1 MARMLNLMVAGA
13 LGFGMLAAGPA
24 YAADAKKTEG
34 TGAADKSAGGADKA
48 AAAKSATATVVGAG
62 DMKDKIKGKLTF
74 AEAGDGVKVTGEITG
89 LTPGPHGFHVH
100 EKGDLSDP
108 KLVSAG
114 PHFNPDQAKHGGPD
128 SHERHAGDLGNIT
141 ADDKGVA
148 KVDMTIKGIS
158 VAGEKNGIVGR
169 SIIVHAKADDLKTD
183 PSGNSGDRIAGGVI
197 EASKAGAAKGGG
209 KKKGKKKADEQ
220 N

>member
-1 MARMLNLMVAGA
+1 MARMTNLLLAGA
-13 LGFGMLAAGPA
+13 LGVGMMSAC
-24 YAADAKKTEG
+24 T
-34 TGAADKSAGGADKA
+34 TGAAEDKKAAGGTAAADKA
-48 AAAKSATATVVGAG
+48 AAAKAATANVTGAG
-62 DMKDKIKGKLTF
+62 EMKDKVKGTLTF
-74 AEAGDGVKVTGEITG
+74 AEAGDGVRVTGEITG

-114 PHFNPDQAKHGGPD
+114 GHFNPDKAKHGGPD

-148 KVDMTIKGIS
+148 KVDMTMKGIS
-158 VAGEKNGIVGR
+158 LAGEANGIVGR

-197 EASKAGAAKGGG
+197 KLKM
-209 KKKGKKKADEQ
+209 ADEKK
-220 N
+220 

>member
-1 MARMLNLMVAGA
+1 MTHLLLAGA
-13 LGFGMLAAGPA
+13 LGVSLLTACTTT
-24 YAADAKKTEG
+24 AADAPEKKAEG
-34 TGAADKSAGGADKA
+34 AAAADKAHDDKA
-48 AAAKSATATVVGAG
+48 AAAKTATANVMGAG
-62 DMKDKIKGKLTF
+62 DMKDKIKGTLTF
-74 AEAGDGVKVTGEITG
+74 AEHGDGVKVTGEITG

-114 PHFNPDQAKHGGPD
+114 PHFNPDKGKHGGPD
-128 SHERHAGDLGNIT
+128 SHDRPRRDLGNIT

-169 SIIVHAKADDLKTD
+169 AIIVHAKADDLKTD

-197 EASKAGAAKGGG
+197 EKQAA
-209 KKKGKKKADEQ
+209 ADKSSDKRMPKDSR
-220 N
+220 

>member
-1 MARMLNLMVAGA
+1 MARMTHLLLTGA
-13 LGFGMLAAGPA
+13 LGVGLLTACTTN
-24 YAADAKKTEG
+24 ADAQDKKAG
-34 TGAADKSAGGADKA
+34 GAAADKTADKA
-48 AAAKSATATVVGAG
+48 AAANTATANVVGAG
-62 DMKDKIKGKLTF
+62 DMKDKIKGTLTF

-114 PHFNPDQAKHGGPD
+114 PHFNPDKAKHGGPD

-148 KVDMTIKGIS
+148 KVEMTIKGIS

-197 EASKAGAAKGGG
+197 E
-209 KKKGKKKADEQ
+209 KKAATDKSSDKRMPKDSR
-220 N
+220 